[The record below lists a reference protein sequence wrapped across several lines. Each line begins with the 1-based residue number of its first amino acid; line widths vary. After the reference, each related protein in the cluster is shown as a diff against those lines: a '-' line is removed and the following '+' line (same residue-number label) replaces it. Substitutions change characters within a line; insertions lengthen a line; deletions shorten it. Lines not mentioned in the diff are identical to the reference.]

1 MAKAKRRAK
10 GTPPASKSKPQKDLS
25 FYFFDFDD
33 NIMFVETPILIRDR
47 NTKQVTK
54 VSTAEFAKIRGE
66 FGKPGKYLDME
77 VFEDT
82 YSHFRDIA
90 ADQMKPGGVQHFIAD
105 VRKAIANNSDA
116 WQRPA
121 WPLFVHACKEQ
132 RPVAIV
138 TARGH
143 SPETLKAGVRVLKE
157 KGLIAREPNYLAI
170 YAVGNSQVAAEL
182 MASVK
187 DAKDQQHLAALPD
200 KTSALKRVAIRRA
213 VDSAMEQYGS
223 KPEHRFGMSDDDPQ
237 NVDLI
242 IKAMCDCKHKY
253 PDKRFFVINTHEG
266 EWVKLEVFPVDFPV
280 TKKVSAN
287 EVIG

>member
-1 MAKAKRRAK
+1 M
-10 GTPPASKSKPQKDLS
+10 QKDLS

-33 NIMFVETPILIRDR
+33 NIMFVRTPILIRDR
-47 NTKQVTK
+47 KTKKVTEI
-54 VSTAEFAKIRGE
+54 STADFAKIRSD
-66 FGKPGKYLDME
+66 FGKPGKYQDME
-77 VFEDT
+77 VFENT

-90 ADQMKPGGVQHFIAD
+90 ADQVKPGDVQHFVAD
-105 VRKAIANNSDA
+105 VTKAVAGKPDD

-121 WPLFVHACKEQ
+121 WKLFVHACNAQ

-143 SPETLKAGVRVLKE
+143 SPDTLKAGVRVLKE

-170 YAVGNSQVAAEL
+170 YAVGNAGVAAEL
-182 MASVK
+182 LATVK
-187 DAKDQQHLAALPD
+187 SAEDRKKLEALSD
-200 KTSALKRVAIRRA
+200 KTSALKRLAIRLA
-213 VDSAMEQYGS
+213 VDTAIEKYGA

-266 EWVKLEVFPVDFPV
+266 EWVKLEIFPVDFPV
-280 TKKVSAN
+280 TKKVAAD
-287 EVIG
+287 EMVG